1 MAVGDLTSDEAADKA
16 VETAVE
22 TAVSQ
27 LGGIDILINNAAGG
41 SHQNDLT
48 TPATEWLASYDTPDV
63 CLRYGELTSP
73 IEATQ

>member
-1 MAVGDLTSDEAADKA
+1 MAVGDLTSDEAADK
-16 VETAVE
+16 VVE